1 MSIALSDIAILKE
14 NHRLEAKKAE
24 GGLPN
29 SLWESYSAF
38 ANMGGGVILL
48 GVSEKDGKLEITGV
62 SESAK
67 KIKNIW
73 DTLND
78 RKKIS
83 VNILFERN
91 IHIQNENGKEVIVM
105 EVPRADRHDKP
116 IFINNDLMNG
126 TYRRNAE
133 GDYHCS
139 LPEIKAM
146 LRDQS
151 DIPTDITVFEE
162 ITPNDLNKETL
173 SRYRNMFRVLK
184 PDHVWN
190 RLDDMEFLHKI
201 GALGRAETN
210 ELKPTLA
217 GLVMFADEDVII
229 RVLPDYFLDYRE
241 KYDNDRWSDR
251 VVSNLGEWSGNIF
264 DFFFKIASRITADIK
279 RPFRMRDNIYRE
291 DDTPVHK
298 ALREALANCLIHA
311 DYYGRRGIIIE
322 KKKHLIRFENPGS
335 FRPDVTEAM
344 NGGITDPRNPLL
356 FKMFA
361 LLDIGERAGS
371 GLHSI
376 RTVWEDMKWE
386 APVMTEQINPDRTI
400 WHVPV
405 ELEEDNVGIN
415 SENVGLNDA
424 DGGLNSE
431 NGGINLLLKT
441 IKQYRGERT
450 MFFQEKLHLPKRT
463 VERWLKTLR
472 DEKKIE
478 FRGSKKMA
486 VIGWWNN
493 NFRKL
498 LVTVQQHNN

>member
-1 MSIALSDIAILKE
+1 MSIALSDIATLKE

-38 ANMGGGVILL
+38 ANTGGGVILL
-48 GVSEKDGKLEITGV
+48 GVSERNGKLEVTGV

-91 IHIQNENGKEVIVM
+91 IYIQNENGKEVIVM

-116 IFINNDLMNG
+116 VFINNDLMNG

-151 DIPTDITVFEE
+151 DIPVDSTVFEE
-162 ITPNDLNKETL
+162 ITFNDLDKETL

-184 PDHVWN
+184 PEHVWN
-190 RLDDMEFLHKI
+190 RLDDIEFLHKI
-201 GALGRAETN
+201 GALGRAETS

-217 GLVMFADEDVII
+217 GLVMFADEDVIT

-298 ALREALANCLIHA
+298 ALREALANMILC
-311 DYYGRRGIIIE
+311 
-322 KKKHLIRFENPGS
+322 K
-335 FRPDVTEAM
+335 
-344 NGGITDPRNPLL
+344 
-356 FKMFA
+356 
-361 LLDIGERAGS
+361 
-371 GLHSI
+371 GLH
-376 RTVWEDMKWE
+376 K
-386 APVMTEQINPDRTI
+386 
-400 WHVPV
+400 
-405 ELEEDNVGIN
+405 
-415 SENVGLNDA
+415 
-424 DGGLNSE
+424 
-431 NGGINLLLKT
+431 
-441 IKQYRGERT
+441 
-450 MFFQEKLHLPKRT
+450 
-463 VERWLKTLR
+463 
-472 DEKKIE
+472 
-478 FRGSKKMA
+478 
-486 VIGWWNN
+486 
-493 NFRKL
+493 
-498 LVTVQQHNN
+498 